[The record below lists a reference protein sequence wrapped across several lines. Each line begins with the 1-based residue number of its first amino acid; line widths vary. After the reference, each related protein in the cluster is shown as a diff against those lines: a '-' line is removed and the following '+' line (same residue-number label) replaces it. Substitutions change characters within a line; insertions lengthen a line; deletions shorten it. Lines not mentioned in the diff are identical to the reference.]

1 MGLDARVVGA
11 PALATCVH
19 VSLVFA
25 KQALLPALLG
35 DAYSPAALARLL
47 GRLALCSAASAL
59 VCVPLATAAASA
71 TRRPKLVVVAAI
83 AADAWVELRFAALA
97 RNGVADPAT
106 LSMLAI
112 AHGVAAAIAPLAAA
126 ALATADDGGGGGRG
140 AVLAG
145 RYGAFSGALLSGQVL
160 GSALGSALYHKVSK
174 RAPFVAGFLACA
186 ASACI
191 VALCWPQEALV
202 EDSDDEDAAP
212 PKDHLSTVVA
222 DGCRG
227 FRVLFIAPP
236 SRRAVL
242 LVRAFVLAHVGAAV
256 APVLFPAYKQRL
268 GMTQAQFAWLL
279 AYAAILR
286 CAGAGLLPF
295 VPERHLGPRR
305 RQRVLAISYAAT
317 AVEFAGALAV
327 ARVAGVFRIAT
338 LSILVGLGEP
348 LVRAELMLEVPARD
362 AAAAQGALAVVAIVS
377 ARGAGPY
384 LYGWLFDVLGKL
396 GPVAILLI
404 AAVSFAAAAQAAYA
418 SPAARDD
425 RGLRRSVST
434 ILSEFDGSA
443 GKSDGLLSRPL
454 LGSAR
459 SRSSGYHKKV

>member
-1 MGLDARVVGA
+1 M
-11 PALATCVH
+11 
-19 VSLVFA
+19 
-25 KQALLPALLG
+25 
-35 DAYSPAALARLL
+35 
-47 GRLALCSAASAL
+47 
-59 VCVPLATAAASA
+59 
-71 TRRPKLVVVAAI
+71 
-83 AADAWVELRFAALA
+83 
-97 RNGVADPAT
+97 
-106 LSMLAI
+106 
-112 AHGVAAAIAPLAAA
+112 
-126 ALATADDGGGGGRG
+126 
-140 AVLAG
+140 
-145 RYGAFSGALLSGQVL
+145 
-160 GSALGSALYHKVSK
+160 
-174 RAPFVAGFLACA
+174 
-186 ASACI
+186 
-191 VALCWPQEALV
+191 
-202 EDSDDEDAAP
+202 
-212 PKDHLSTVVA
+212 
-222 DGCRG
+222 
-227 FRVLFIAPP
+227 LFIAPP

-317 AVEFAGALAV
+317 AVELAGALAV

-384 LYGWLFDVLGKL
+384 LYGWLFDVLGNL
-396 GPVAILLI
+396 GPVGILLI

-434 ILSEFDGSA
+434 ILSEFDSN
-443 GKSDGLLSRPL
+443 GKHDGLLSRPL

>member
-1 MGLDARVVGA
+1 
-11 PALATCVH
+11 
-19 VSLVFA
+19 
-25 KQALLPALLG
+25 
-35 DAYSPAALARLL
+35 
-47 GRLALCSAASAL
+47 
-59 VCVPLATAAASA
+59 
-71 TRRPKLVVVAAI
+71 
-83 AADAWVELRFAALA
+83 
-97 RNGVADPAT
+97 
-106 LSMLAI
+106 
-112 AHGVAAAIAPLAAA
+112 
-126 ALATADDGGGGGRG
+126 
-140 AVLAG
+140 
-145 RYGAFSGALLSGQVL
+145 
-160 GSALGSALYHKVSK
+160 
-174 RAPFVAGFLACA
+174 
-186 ASACI
+186 
-191 VALCWPQEALV
+191 
-202 EDSDDEDAAP
+202 
-212 PKDHLSTVVA
+212 
-222 DGCRG
+222 
-227 FRVLFIAPP
+227 
-236 SRRAVL
+236 
-242 LVRAFVLAHVGAAV
+242 
-256 APVLFPAYKQRL
+256 
-268 GMTQAQFAWLL
+268 MTQAQFAWLL

-384 LYGWLFDVLGKL
+384 LYGWIFEMLGKL
-396 GPVAILLI
+396 GPVGILLI
-404 AAVSFAAAAQAAYA
+404 AAIAFAAAAQAAYA

-434 ILSEFDGSA
+434 ILSEFDSN
-443 GKSDGLLSRPL
+443 GKHDLLSRPL

>member
-1 MGLDARVVGA
+1 MGLDPRVVGA

-106 LSMLAI
+106 LSILAI

-186 ASACI
+186 ASASI

-202 EDSDDEDAAP
+202 EDSDDEDATP

-317 AVEFAGALAV
+317 AVELAGALAV
-327 ARVAGVFRIAT
+327 ARVAGVFRIC
-338 LSILVGLGEP
+338 L
-348 LVRAELMLEVPARD
+348 
-362 AAAAQGALAVVAIVS
+362 
-377 ARGAGPY
+377 
-384 LYGWLFDVLGKL
+384 LYT
-396 GPVAILLI
+396 
-404 AAVSFAAAAQAAYA
+404 
-418 SPAARDD
+418 SPSPR
-425 RGLRRSVST
+425 
-434 ILSEFDGSA
+434 
-443 GKSDGLLSRPL
+443 DGLLSRMPS
-454 LGSAR
+454 SA
-459 SRSSGYHKKV
+459 